1 MEALFPLE
9 STQADLEKV
18 SFACESLG
26 LDAES
31 ARDWPSQECS
41 ILRQSFQ

>member
-1 MEALFPLE
+1 
-9 STQADLEKV
+9 
-18 SFACESLG
+18 LG

-31 ARDWPSQECS
+31 ARDWPSRECS